1 MCGTTE
7 NPTSNSKTSSV
18 SPANGN
24 GGTIPPSDHVLNLE
38 QGDPAVYESYWRK
51 MGDKCTMVISGS
63 ELMSYISD
71 FTSVCWF
78 LEPALEA
85 AVRRLHRTVG
95 NAVVDGDRHIVVG
108 TGSTQL
114 YQAALYALTS
124 PGGPEPVSVVS
135 AAPYYSVRV
144 LYSLTFGKVSL
155 MKLRPL
161 IFSFAWMEANEDVDT
176 EKVLRGQ
183 IKVQG
188 RTGRRFGVDQRY
200 VRISMLS
207 GEDVFN
213 KFLERLSTI
222 KSVTNGH

>member
-1 MCGTTE
+1 MTMCGTE
-7 NPTSNSKTSSV
+7 NPTSNNKNSCV

-24 GGTIPPSDHVLNLE
+24 GMTLPSFPSDHVLNLE
-38 QGDPAVYESYWRK
+38 QGDPTVFESYWRK

-85 AVRRLHRTVG
+85 AVRRFHRTVG

-124 PGGPEPVSVVS
+124 PGRSEPVSVVS
-135 AAPYYSVRV
+135 AAPYYSSYPDETDYLCSA
-144 LYSLTFGKVSL
+144 LYK
-155 MKLRPL
+155 
-161 IFSFAWMEANEDVDT
+161 
-176 EKVLRGQ
+176 
-183 IKVQG
+183 
-188 RTGRRFGVDQRY
+188 
-200 VRISMLS
+200 
-207 GEDVFN
+207 
-213 KFLERLSTI
+213 
-222 KSVTNGH
+222 